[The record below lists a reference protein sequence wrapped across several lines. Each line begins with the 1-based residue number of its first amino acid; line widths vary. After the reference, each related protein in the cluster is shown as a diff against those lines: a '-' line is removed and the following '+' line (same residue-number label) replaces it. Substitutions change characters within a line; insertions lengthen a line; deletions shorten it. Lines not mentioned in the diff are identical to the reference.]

1 MVCVYTAGMWQRHY
15 PHPKSSSLPALNP
28 LSFVLYHSFKRRM
41 ESTELESSC
50 LEFRDS
56 WLKDR
61 LGGSKDLDS
70 EPPSIFEDRF
80 EVGAGKEKINETL
93 Q

>member
-1 MVCVYTAGMWQRHY
+1 
-15 PHPKSSSLPALNP
+15 
-28 LSFVLYHSFKRRM
+28 M

>member
-1 MVCVYTAGMWQRHY
+1 
-15 PHPKSSSLPALNP
+15 
-28 LSFVLYHSFKRRM
+28 M
-41 ESTELESSC
+41 ESTELSQAPGIQ
-50 LEFRDS
+50 DS